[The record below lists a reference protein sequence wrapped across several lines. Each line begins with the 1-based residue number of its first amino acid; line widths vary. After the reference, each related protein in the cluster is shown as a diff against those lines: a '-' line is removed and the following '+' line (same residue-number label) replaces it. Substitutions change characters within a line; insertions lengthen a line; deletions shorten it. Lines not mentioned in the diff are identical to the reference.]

1 MVVWLIHSDGTPER
15 LRWTRSHP
23 ASQHNLGVVL
33 RGQDVLSGET
43 FRRLRDE
50 GARIECSDVI
60 TVTRALGLPF
70 LDDYQEPG
78 IALISGQT
86 KHA

>member
-1 MVVWLIHSDGTPER
+1 MEVRLVFPDGSRER
-15 LRWTRSHP
+15 LRWTSTHP

-33 RGQDVLSGET
+33 RGEMVLDGAT

-50 GARIECSDVI
+50 EGARIECTDVI
-60 TVTRALGLPF
+60 RVTRALGLPF

-78 IALISGQT
+78 IVFPDPVP
-86 KHA
+86 